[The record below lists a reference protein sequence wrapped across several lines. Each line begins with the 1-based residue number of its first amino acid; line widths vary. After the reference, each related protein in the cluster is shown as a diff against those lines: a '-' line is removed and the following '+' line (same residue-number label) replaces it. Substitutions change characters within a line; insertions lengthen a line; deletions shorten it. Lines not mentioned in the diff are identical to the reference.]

1 MAAGKRV
8 GLALG
13 GGAVRGFA
21 HIGVIQVLLRAG
33 IPIDYVAGTSV
44 GSLIGAAY
52 CSGLPLDEIITVS
65 KKINWFNIVRP
76 HWGTEGIVSFRGI
89 RTLVNE
95 NFGQSTFENLITP
108 FAVVTTDIDADQAVV
123 IAEGELAPAV
133 EASCS
138 VAGMVAPVKWQGK
151 RLADGIFVNAVPVSV
166 VQAMGADYVIGVDV
180 FKPLIRPRWGFI
192 SHLVNAFEIVLR
204 HAGGGMDSADCLIS
218 PDIGGFTYL
227 RFAKRNQLI
236 ELGRQAA
243 ESKLP
248 EIKQALFGQE
258 LQNW

>member
-1 MAAGKRV
+1 MEARKKV

-21 HIGVIQVLLRAG
+21 HIGVLQALFDAE

-52 CSGLPLDEIITVS
+52 CSGMPLDEILVIS
-65 KKINWFNIVRP
+65 KKINWFRIVRP
-76 HWGTEGIVSFRGI
+76 YWGSDGIVSFRGI
-89 RTLVNE
+89 RTLIE
-95 NFGQSTFENLITP
+95 KHFGSPTFNDLQIP
-108 FAVVTTDIDADQAVV
+108 FSVVTTDIDADEGV
-123 IAEGELAPAV
+123 IISEGFLAPAV

-138 VAGMVAPVKWQGK
+138 VSGLVAPVNLNGK

-166 VQAMGADYVIGVDV
+166 VQEMGADFVIGVDV

-204 HAGGGMDSADCLIS
+204 HAGGGMESADCLIS

-227 RFAKRNQLI
+227 RFAKRTELI

-243 ESKLP
+243 ESNISK
-248 EIKQALFGQE
+248 IRQAIFESG
-258 LQNW
+258 